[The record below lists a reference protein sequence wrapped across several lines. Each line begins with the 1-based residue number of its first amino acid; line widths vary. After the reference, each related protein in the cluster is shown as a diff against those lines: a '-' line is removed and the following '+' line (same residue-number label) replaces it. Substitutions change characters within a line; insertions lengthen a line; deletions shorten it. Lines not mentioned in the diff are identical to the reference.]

1 MQYLSIF
8 NHLPGSQATLR
19 TAQLVYINRL
29 RDSESRVSEALQEK
43 TLESLSLPE
52 DGAITTKVSELY
64 RIKCA
69 RYFRLYLGENKPP
82 V

>member
-8 NHLPGSQATLR
+8 NHLPGSQATILR

-43 TLESLSLPE
+43 TLV